1 MSSLS
6 TENPP
11 SKASIVAHSFIGLN
25 CLAFIYGLYGI
36 LLFIFQFLRVGS
48 KRFLKRVE
56 RPTPPE
62 KATNPIFGVHN
73 MIKLKVYI
81 WFFFLDIEFVCKCFS
96 LRVLHFIMYQKV
108 YQINQ

>member
-6 TENPP
+6 TEKSP

-25 CLAFIYGLYGI
+25 CLTLIYGLYGI

-81 WFFFLDIEFVCKCFS
+81 
-96 LRVLHFIMYQKV
+96 
-108 YQINQ
+108 